1 MALTYEKIATTTLGS
16 NQGTITFS
24 SIPQTYTDLRI
35 VIKGGIADGG
45 FFIGF
50 RVGNG
55 SVNTGTIY
63 SNTVIR
69 QDGGIYA
76 GRYSGKTLGAFYE
89 QGNNNSLTHTV
100 VCDFLN
106 YSNTTTFKS
115 YVSKSGSAQSGNVC
129 AIAGLVQ
136 TTSAINII
144 EIAESG
150 MGSTGFFN
158 YGNMLAGSTFTLYG
172 ILKA

>member
-1 MALTYEKIATTTLGS
+1 MTVTYEKIATTTLSS
-16 NQGTITFS
+16 NQGTVTFS
-24 SIPQTYTDLRI
+24 SIPQTYTDLR
-35 VIKGGIADGG
+35 VIIRGGIVDNG

-55 SVNTGTIY
+55 SVNTSTIY

-69 QDGGIYA
+69 EETGVLS

-89 QGNNNSLTHTV
+89 QGNNNSVTHTV
-100 VCDFLN
+100 IADFMN
-106 YSNTTTFKS
+106 YSNTTTYKS
-115 YVSKSGSAQSGNVC
+115 YLTRNGSAASGFVG

-144 EIAESG
+144 EIAECG

-158 YGNMLAGSTFTLYG
+158 YGNMLSGSTFTLYG
-172 ILKA
+172 IKAE

>member
-1 MALTYEKIATTTLGS
+1 MSLTYEKIATTTLAS
-16 NQGTITFS
+16 NQGTVTFS
-24 SIPQTYTDLRI
+24 SIPQTYTDLRV
-35 VIKGGIADGG
+35 VIRGGIVDGG

-69 QDGGIYA
+69 EDTGVYT

-100 VCDFLN
+100 VADFLN

-115 YVSKSGSAQSGNVC
+115 YLTTNGNGSGFVG

-144 EIAESG
+144 EIAECG
-150 MGSTGFFN
+150 MGGTGFFN
-158 YGNMLAGSTFTLYG
+158 YGNMLSGSTFTLYG
-172 ILKA
+172 IKAE

>member
-1 MALTYEKIATTTLGS
+1 MSSTYEKIATTTLAS
-16 NQGTITFS
+16 NQGTVTFS
-24 SIPQTYTDLRI
+24 SIPQTYTDLRV
-35 VIKGGIADGG
+35 VIRGGIVDGG

-69 QDGGIYA
+69 EETGVYT

-100 VCDFLN
+100 VADFLN

-115 YVSKSGSAQSGNVC
+115 YLTKNGSAASGFVG

-144 EIAESG
+144 EIAECG
-150 MGSTGFFN
+150 MGGTGFFN
-158 YGNMLAGSTFTLYG
+158 YGNMLSGSTFTLYG
-172 ILKA
+172 IKAE